1 MPRLDRW
8 WAASI
13 LILLL
18 GAAWA
23 WHSRVPAS
31 IAEAGRL
38 PSPRE
43 GFPAPDF
50 TLDGLDGSPIRLSD
64 LRGRVVILNLW
75 TSWCGP
81 CRTEMPALQRA
92 YAANWDRGLEVLA
105 VNSTIQDSESD
116 VAAFVDDLGL
126 TFPVLLDR
134 DGAVSR
140 RYLLRALPT
149 TFFIG
154 RDGTI
159 RSVVVS
165 GPMSE
170 ALIQSKVESLLR
182 EAP

>member
-1 MPRLDRW
+1 MQ
-8 WAASI
+8 
-13 LILLL
+13 
-18 GAAWA
+18 
-23 WHSRVPAS
+23 
-31 IAEAGRL
+31 
-38 PSPRE
+38 
-43 GFPAPDF
+43 
-50 TLDGLDGSPIRLSD
+50 LSD
-64 LRGRVVILNLW
+64 HRGRVVILNLW

-81 CRTEMPALQRA
+81 CRAEMPALQRV
-92 YAANWDRGLEVLA
+92 YAANRDRGLEVLA
-105 VNSTIQDSESD
+105 VNSTIQDAESD
-116 VAAFVDDLGL
+116 VAAFVHDLGL

-170 ALIQSKVESLLR
+170 ALIQSKVDSLLQ